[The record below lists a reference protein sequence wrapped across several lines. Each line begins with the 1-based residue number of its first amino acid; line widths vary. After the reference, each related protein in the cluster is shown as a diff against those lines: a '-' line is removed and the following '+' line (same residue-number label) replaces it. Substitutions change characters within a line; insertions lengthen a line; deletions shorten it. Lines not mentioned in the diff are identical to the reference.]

1 MSREDRLQAP
11 PQGRSLHSSPPRVTG
26 VSAPGGEMTM
36 KRFSWTASLALFLA
50 GLLGACAS
58 GKTFVMKPPATK
70 VTSTTL
76 TIIEEGSTVE
86 MPQEERAAMQKRLED
101 RLYAKDGFVKL
112 KLFSDFPDRF
122 LNLKKVYIDFWGD
135 KKKFIVED
143 VNDLKGKIIIKF
155 KKFDSPRDSQ
165 VLIDREIYVDEKD
178 AVSLPDN
185 HFFVHDLIGSEVV
198 VEKEII
204 GTISEVIKGKANDVI
219 VISTDEKKEILV
231 PFVLN
236 FIEKFDAAKKRL
248 ILNISK
254 DFLEDDED

>member
-1 MSREDRLQAP
+1 LEYILIAR
-11 PQGRSLHSSPPRVTG
+11 
-26 VSAPGGEMTM
+26 
-36 KRFSWTASLALFLA
+36 
-50 GLLGACAS
+50 
-58 GKTFVMKPPATK
+58 
-70 VTSTTL
+70 
-76 TIIEEGSTVE
+76 IE
-86 MPQEERAAMQKRLED
+86 Q
-101 RLYAKDGFVKL
+101 LYGKDGFVKL

-135 KKKFIVED
+135 KKRFFVED

-185 HFFVHDLIGSEVV
+185 HYFVHDLIGSEVV
-198 VEKEII
+198 VEKERI
-204 GTISEVIKGKANDVI
+204 GTISEVIKGKANDVL
-219 VISTDEKKEILV
+219 VVLTDDNNEKLI

>member
-1 MSREDRLQAP
+1 MEYILIAR
-11 PQGRSLHSSPPRVTG
+11 
-26 VSAPGGEMTM
+26 
-36 KRFSWTASLALFLA
+36 
-50 GLLGACAS
+50 
-58 GKTFVMKPPATK
+58 
-70 VTSTTL
+70 
-76 TIIEEGSTVE
+76 IE
-86 MPQEERAAMQKRLED
+86 Q
-101 RLYAKDGFVKL
+101 LYGKDGFVKL
-112 KLFSDFPDRF
+112 KVFSDFPDRF

-135 KKKFIVED
+135 KKRFFVED

-185 HFFVHDLIGSEVV
+185 HYFVHDLIGSEVV
-198 VEKEII
+198 VEKERI
-204 GTISEVIKGKANDVI
+204 GTISEVIKGKANDVL
-219 VISTDEKKEILV
+219 VVLTDDKNEKLI

>member
-1 MSREDRLQAP
+1 MEYILIAR
-11 PQGRSLHSSPPRVTG
+11 
-26 VSAPGGEMTM
+26 
-36 KRFSWTASLALFLA
+36 
-50 GLLGACAS
+50 
-58 GKTFVMKPPATK
+58 
-70 VTSTTL
+70 
-76 TIIEEGSTVE
+76 IE
-86 MPQEERAAMQKRLED
+86 Q
-101 RLYAKDGFVKL
+101 LYGKDGFVKL

-135 KKKFIVED
+135 KKRFYVED

-165 VLIDREIYVDEKD
+165 VLVDREIYVDEKD

-185 HFFVHDLIGSEVV
+185 HYFVHDLIGSEVV
-198 VEKEII
+198 VEKERI
-204 GTISEVIKGKANDVI
+204 GTISEVIKGKANDVL
-219 VISTDEKKEILV
+219 VVLTDDKNEKLI